1 MNARN
6 KNKRGMTLVEL
17 SVVLAIIA
25 IVSTMVVTFVLMVN
39 TRRRSSEQTLA
50 ALTDIELV
58 ESVTESFISKHPSCA
73 LNGNTQLKDGDE
85 VLAFNAT
92 DGKLTYG
99 GSAVALDVVTS
110 VQFWLAESEG
120 DRLYICTVEYKILDT
135 DKTHVFCVNP
145 YVGEAVS
152 Q

>member
-1 MNARN
+1 
-6 KNKRGMTLVEL
+6 MTLVEL

-73 LNGNTQLKDGDE
+73 PNAFAQLEDVGGE

-92 DGKLTYG
+92 NGKLTYG
-99 GSAVALDVVTS
+99 GSAVSLDVVTS
-110 VQFWLAESEG
+110 VQFQLADTAGRDG
-120 DRLYICTVEYKILDT
+120 DRLYICTVKYNILDT
-135 DKTHVFCVNP
+135 EKTHVFCVNP
-145 YVGEAVS
+145 YVGEAVP
-152 Q
+152 